1 MDNLVHLFKLLGLLG
16 EKFLNGLEKFDNLKT
31 QTANLQK
38 LFDRQYPK
46 DGNVNLG
53 VGSDDK
59 SVYAISVPEPA
70 TWVMMLLGFAGLG
83 FGAFRP
89 TTKQTPE
96 AIA

>member
-1 MDNLVHLFKLLGLLG
+1 VA
-16 EKFLNGLEKFDNLKT
+16 NGIVYVGSN
-31 QTANLQK
+31 
-38 LFDRQYPK
+38 
-46 DGNVNLG
+46 DGGVYALDAATGKVLWKVLTVGAVDSSPEESNGVVY